1 MYIHTYAF
9 NGGNAIAQTY
19 CTCRDHLHQTLQLYT
34 AKKKKWKKSK
44 CHIARHYNILLYTYI
59 YIIYVFICIYM
70 YLCLL
75 HCHSI

>member
-34 AKKKKWKKSK
+34 AKKKNGKNRSV
-44 CHIARHYNILLYTYI
+44 T
-59 YIIYVFICIYM
+59 
-70 YLCLL
+70 
-75 HCHSI
+75 